1 MIHGLNHLGIVV
13 KDIDDMLGFLK
24 EAFGAEEISREEFP
38 EMKQI
43 SSMVKIG
50 EDLFELMEPTGV
62 DGAAGKFLE
71 EKGGGLHHVSL
82 WCDDIVET
90 CDKLEKQGLRL
101 IGKVFEE
108 PFMLAF
114 IHPKSSKGILFE
126 ITEKPPNR

>member
-13 KDIDDMLGFLK
+13 KDIDEMLGFLRN
-24 EAFGAEEISREEFP
+24 AFEAEEISREEFP

-43 SSMVKIG
+43 SAMVQVG
-50 EDLFELMEPTGV
+50 ETFFELMEPTDA

-71 EKGGGLHHVSL
+71 KKGGGLHHVSL
-82 WCDDIVET
+82 LCDDIVET
-90 CDKLEKQGLRL
+90 CKNLEKQGLQV
-101 IGKVFEE
+101 IGKIFEE

-126 ITEKPPNR
+126 LTQRPSKV